1 MHSTFELCESSRTES
16 FMCIAIAF
24 PRPRCT
30 RKGRFYG
37 WLVNRSQPT
46 LKLSAIWF
54 SFCKKKR
61 STISTF
67 AMLSNYRFSQFL
79 ILSNIRN
86 NLHFICL
93 VYYAKYIIVCQCFF
107 VCVCVNVLDALL
119 SISKQSTRHN

>member
-1 MHSTFELCESSRTES
+1 MGMHSTFELCESSRTES

-54 SFCKKKR
+54 SFCKKKTLNNKHVR
-61 STISTF
+61 N
-67 AMLSNYRFSQFL
+67 ALKLSFFSIPHPLKYPKQPAFYL
-79 ILSNIRN
+79 PSLLCEI
-86 NLHFICL
+86 
-93 VYYAKYIIVCQCFF
+93 YYSVSVFF
-107 VCVCVNVLDALL
+107 CVCLCECA
-119 SISKQSTRHN
+119 